1 MSAAPLLRLMGI
13 TKRFP
18 GVLANDRI
26 DFEVAQGEIHALL
39 GENGAG
45 KTTLMNVLYG
55 LLRPEEGRIFLK
67 GREVAIRSPRDA
79 LALGIG
85 FVHQHFVLVPT
96 LKVVENVALG
106 LRSGRWGLL
115 GLDAVAEDIRRLAE
129 RFRLWTD
136 PNAYVWQ
143 LSIGEQQ
150 RVEILKALYRKAD
163 ILILDEPTSVLTP
176 QESRELFGILRAMT
190 VKGLTI
196 IFITHK
202 LEEVMA
208 SSDRVTVLRAGRVV
222 GTVPTNRT
230 SKDELVRMMLGRE
243 FSFDFEKPASV
254 AGRTLLEVEGVS
266 ALGENDLPA
275 LKGVSLTVH
284 AGEVVGVA
292 GVAGNG
298 QSELADVI
306 VGARP
311 VTGGRVWIA
320 GQDVTNLPIGRNARK
335 RIAYIPEQA
344 ARQGLFPNLSLA
356 ESVILKSHASS
367 PYSRAFCLNSRVIQS
382 RTEQLI
388 REFDVRCPGPRA
400 PVKLL
405 SGGNQQRLLLS
416 RELSQDASVIVA
428 AQPTKGLD
436 VAAMEAVH
444 RRLIEERRRG
454 RAVLLISTELEEIL
468 RLSDRIAIMFEGEVR
483 GVLDGEGADPNEVG
497 MLMGGSGPGSAIR
510 QSESGAQG

>member
-1 MSAAPLLRLMGI
+1 MNAAPLLRLEGI

-18 GVLANDRI
+18 GIVANDRI
-26 DFEVAQGEIHALL
+26 NFEVVQGEVHALL

-55 LLRPEEGRIFLK
+55 LLRPEEGRIFLN
-67 GREVAIRSPRDA
+67 GRESVIRSPRDA
-79 LALGIG
+79 LGLGIG
-85 FVHQHFVLVPT
+85 FVHQHFVLVPM
-96 LKVVENVALG
+96 LKVVENIALG
-106 LRSGRWGLL
+106 LQSGRWGLL
-115 GLDAVAEDIRRLAE
+115 RLNAVAEEVRRLAE

-136 PNAYVWQ
+136 PETYVWQ

-176 QESRELFGILRAMT
+176 QEARELFEILRAMT
-190 VKGLTI
+190 AKGLTI

-222 GTVPTNRT
+222 GTVSTNET
-230 SKDELVRMMLGRE
+230 SKEELVRMMLGRE
-243 FSFDFEKPASV
+243 FSFNLEKAESTP
-254 AGRTLLEVEGVS
+254 GRPLLELEGVS
-266 ALGENDLPA
+266 AQGDRGLPA
-275 LKGVSLTVH
+275 LKDVSLTVH
-284 AGEVVGVA
+284 AGEIVGVA

-298 QSELADVI
+298 QLELAEVI

-311 VTGGRVWIA
+311 IHGGRIRVD
-320 GQDVTNLPIGRNARK
+320 GRDVADLPIGRGARK
-335 RIAYIPEQA
+335 EIAYIPEEA
-344 ARQGLFPNLSLA
+344 ARQGLFPNLSLS
-356 ESVILKSHASS
+356 ESIILKSHGSF
-367 PYSRAFCLNSRVIQS
+367 PYSRAWFLNARTIQT
-382 RTEQLI
+382 RAEELI

-428 AQPTKGLD
+428 SQPTKGLD

-444 RRLIEERRRG
+444 QRLLEERRRG
-454 RAVLLISTELEEIL
+454 RAVLLISTELDEIL
-468 RLSDRIAIMFEGEVR
+468 RLSDRIAVMFEGEIR
-483 GVLDGEGADPNEVG
+483 GVLDGRGADPNEVG
-497 MLMGGSGPGSAIR
+497 LLMGGSR
-510 QSESGAQG
+510 QVSETAPPKNEG